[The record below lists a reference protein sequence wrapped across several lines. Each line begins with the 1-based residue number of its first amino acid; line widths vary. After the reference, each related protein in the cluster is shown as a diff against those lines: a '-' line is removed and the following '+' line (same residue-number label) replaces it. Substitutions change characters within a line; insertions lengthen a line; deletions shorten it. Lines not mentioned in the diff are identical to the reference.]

1 MWACTGVVAVSVM
14 VCVTAKM
21 KASDPNVQINDFTQ
35 LDFSNIPDL
44 PLGNPDSMDLDVP
57 GQPLSPT
64 DFTNSEMISHDPVHT
79 STEFDP
85 IMLAGRFQGDI
96 VLHSEEELIQMTMPH
111 SDRGRNA
118 IISKDRRWPN
128 AVIPYVISSS
138 YSKSER
144 STIAAAMAEFH
155 RSTCIRFVP
164 RNAEKDYIHILKGD
178 GCYSSVGRTGG
189 AQAVSVGLGCLH
201 VGIVEHEL
209 MHATGFWHE
218 HSRYDRDDHI
228 TIDYSNIQE
237 GMEYNFE
244 KYDWDTIQS
253 LGVGYDLGSIMHYGA
268 HAFASDRTKPTI
280 IPRPASAEIGQRRG
294 FSRRDIEKLSLL
306 YDCDGFT
313 TGTVTTPAPPV
324 RPPSPGECEDSHKH
338 CSTWAKDGECEKNP
352 DWMLSNCANSCKNCG
367 SKCKDTNMFCKEWS
381 QLGECTKNAP
391 YMSLFCKNSCGVCD
405 DPEPEPEP
413 GPTKPKKCKNQNK
426 HCKEWASNGQCR
438 VNPAYMLDKCKK
450 ACRVCR

>member
-1 MWACTGVVAVSVM
+1 MEANAALIVITMWVCTGVVAVSVM

-35 LDFSNIPDL
+35 LDTSNMPNV
-44 PLGNPDSMDLDVP
+44 PLGNPDSMDLDVI
-57 GQPLSPT
+57 GAPLSPT
-64 DFTNSEMISHDPVHT
+64 DFTNSEAISHDPVQT
-79 STEFDP
+79 SSEFDP
-85 IMLAGRFQGDI
+85 IMMAGMFQGDI
-96 VLHSEEELIQMTMPH
+96 VLHTEEELIQMTMPH
-111 SDRGRNA
+111 LAGARNA
-118 IISKDRRWPN
+118 IISEDRRWPN

-164 RNAEKDYIHILKGD
+164 RNSEKDYIHILRGD

-218 HSRYDRDDHI
+218 HSRFDRDDHI

-253 LGVGYDLGSIMHYGA
+253 LGVGYDLGEQGLRVNIPFYS
-268 HAFASDRTKPTI
+268 AFFLLP
-280 IPRPASAEIGQRRG
+280 Q
-294 FSRRDIEKLSLL
+294 RDIQKLSLL

-313 TGTVTTPAPPV
+313 TGTVTTTAPVGPPAP
-324 RPPSPGECEDSHKH
+324 GGCEDSHNH
-338 CSTWAKDGECEKNP
+338 CGTWSQSGECEKNP
-352 DWMLSNCANSCKNCG
+352 DWMLTNCRKACNKCDNT
-367 SKCKDTNMFCKEWS
+367 CKDTNVFCNEWS
-381 QLGECTKNAP
+381 QMGECTRNAP
-391 YMSLFCKNSCGVCD
+391 YMSLFCKKSCGVCD
-405 DPEPEPEP
+405 EPEPDPE
-413 GPTKPKKCKNQNK
+413 PTKPKKCKNQNK
-426 HCKEWASNGQCR
+426 HCKAWASDGQCR
-438 VNPAYMLDKCKK
+438 VNPAYMLDNCKK
-450 ACRVCR
+450 ACRAC

>member
-1 MWACTGVVAVSVM
+1 MVASVTVITMWACTGVVVVSVM
-14 VCVTAKM
+14 VCVAAKM

-35 LDFSNIPDL
+35 LDPSNLPEL
-44 PLGNPDSMDLDVP
+44 PLGNPDSMDLDIP
-57 GQPLSPT
+57 GAPLSPT
-64 DFTNSEMISHDPVHT
+64 DFINSETISHDHDHVHNN
-79 STEFDP
+79 SEFDP

-96 VLHSEEELIQMTMPH
+96 VLHSQEELIQMTMPH
-111 SDRGRNA
+111 NPSGRNA

-164 RNAEKDYIHILKGD
+164 RNTEKDYIHILKGD

-189 AQAVSVGLGCLH
+189 AQAVSVGLGCIH

-218 HSRYDRDDHI
+218 HSRYDRNDHI

-268 HAFASDRTKPTI
+268 HAFASDRSKPTI

-294 FSRRDIEKLSLL
+294 FSRRDIQKLSLL
-306 YDCDGFT
+306 YDCDGFSG
-313 TGTVTTPAPPV
+313 GTVTPTPPV
-324 RPPSPGECEDSHKH
+324 IAPGPAGGCSDSHKH
-338 CSTWAKDGECEKNP
+338 CGTWAALED
-352 DWMLSNCANSCKNCG
+352 M
-367 SKCKDTNMFCKEWS
+367 
-381 QLGECTKNAP
+381 
-391 YMSLFCKNSCGVCD
+391 
-405 DPEPEPEP
+405 
-413 GPTKPKKCKNQNK
+413 KKQTG
-426 HCKEWASNGQCR
+426 W
-438 VNPAYMLDKCKK
+438 
-450 ACRVCR
+450 